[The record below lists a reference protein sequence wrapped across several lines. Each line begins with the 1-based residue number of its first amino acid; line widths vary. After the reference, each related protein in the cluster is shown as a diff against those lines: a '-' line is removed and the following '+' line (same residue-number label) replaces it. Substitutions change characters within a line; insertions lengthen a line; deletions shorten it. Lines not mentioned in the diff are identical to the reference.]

1 MSIQW
6 MFKENVLTTGWAEFT
21 GSHLVK
27 ERLTNEK
34 RKEEIRDNKIV
45 DDIEKIKERELQDD
59 YSTG

>member
-1 MSIQW
+1 
-6 MFKENVLTTGWAEFT
+6 
-21 GSHLVK
+21 LVK